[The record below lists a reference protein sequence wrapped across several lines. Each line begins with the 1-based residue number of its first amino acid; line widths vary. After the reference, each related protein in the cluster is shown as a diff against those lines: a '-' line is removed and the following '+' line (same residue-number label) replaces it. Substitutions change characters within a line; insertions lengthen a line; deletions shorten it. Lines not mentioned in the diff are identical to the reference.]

1 VKTSFE
7 EAARLIEA
15 VVPMDNPVP
24 ALRAL
29 LGEAWS
35 RTT

>member
-29 LGEAWS
+29 LGEAWAG
-35 RTT
+35 TT